1 MGFILVL
8 PKIIHKMPK
17 ILIVE
22 DQVLIANHIKNILN
36 DNGFFNI
43 EMAFKINQAVEK
55 LNLFDPDIVLLDI
68 NVEGKDTGIKW
79 AEEHVK
85 KAKIIFITGQTELET
100 LQKALS
106 INPISYL
113 SKPVKSIDLLAA
125 VTLVTI
131 NLKPTYVVVKDGYKD
146 IKVKFEDIFYIK
158 SDKNYIDIHILNKK
172 ISIRCSLDDFMEK
185 LDLKMFCKVH
195 RSYIVNIS
203 KITEKKTS
211 SVVINSFEIPVSRN
225 LNLNL

>member
-1 MGFILVL
+1 
-8 PKIIHKMPK
+8 MPK

-36 DNGFFNI
+36 DNGFFNV
-43 EMAFKINQAVEK
+43 EMAYKINQAVEK
-55 LNLFDPDIVLLDI
+55 LNLFDPEIVLLDI

-125 VTLVTI
+125 VTLATI
-131 NLKPTYVVVKDGYKD
+131 NLKPSYVLVKDGYND
-146 IKVKFEDIFYIK
+146 VKINFTDIFFIK
-158 SDKNYIDIHILNKK
+158 SDKNYIDIHTLNKK
-172 ISIRCSLDDFMEK
+172 ITIRNSLDDFIEK
-185 LDLKMFCKVH
+185 LDPKIFYKVH
-195 RSYIVNIS
+195 RSYIVNTTKIS
-203 KITEKKTS
+203 EKKTS
-211 SVVINSFEIPVSRN
+211 SVVINSFEIPLSRN
-225 LNLNL
+225 LNFNL

>member
-8 PKIIHKMPK
+8 PKTIHKMPK

-158 SDKNYIDIHILNKK
+158 SDKNYLDIHTLNKK
-172 ISIRCSLDDFMEK
+172 ITIRNSLDDFMEK

-203 KITEKKTS
+203 KITEKKNS